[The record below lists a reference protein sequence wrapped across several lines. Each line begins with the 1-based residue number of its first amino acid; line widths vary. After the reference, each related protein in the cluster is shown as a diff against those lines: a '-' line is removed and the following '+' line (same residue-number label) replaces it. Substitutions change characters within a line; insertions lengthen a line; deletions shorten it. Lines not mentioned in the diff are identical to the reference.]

1 METVWPAGRR
11 EFLAAMTLIVAGT
24 LKGRGSVVA
33 GDVMDCFVEGIG
45 FMRVPVRPR
54 LETAG

>member
-1 METVWPAGRR
+1 MEAVWLAGRR
-11 EFLAAMTLIVAGT
+11 EFLAAMALIVAGT
-24 LKGRGSVVA
+24 PKGLGSVVP